1 LKYRPRPRRL
11 RKQPVDKENKSKTVI
26 ARWTT
31 LDAESVVIEAIE
43 AIEVEEVDEA
53 VVVTSVDEARDLR
66 PDIEAGNDTVNPH
79 LAAISIL
86 TSRLAI
92 TEAVDQTTPPIR
104 APLLAP
110 ARRPVGSAAAAS
122 ADRNRRNA
130 EIARK
135 IGRGDEART
144 TVIET
149 DPYPEVIPPAHQVPG
164 ETEAD
169 AALSPA
175 A

>member
-1 LKYRPRPRRL
+1 
-11 RKQPVDKENKSKTVI
+11 
-26 ARWTT
+26 
-31 LDAESVVIEAIE
+31 VVIEVIE
-43 AIEVEEVDEA
+43 AEEVDEA
-53 VVVTSVDEARDLR
+53 AVVTLADEAHDHH
-66 PDIEAGNDTVNPH
+66 PDTEAGNDTVNPH

-92 TEAVDQTTPPIR
+92 TEAVDQITPPIR
-104 APLLAP
+104 APLPAP
-110 ARRPVGSAAAAS
+110 ARRLVDSAAAAS
-122 ADRNRRNA
+122 ADRNRRIA

-135 IGRGDEART
+135 IDRGDEART

-149 DPYPEVIPPAHQVPG
+149 DPSPEMIAPAHQVPG

>member
-1 LKYRPRPRRL
+1 M
-11 RKQPVDKENKSKTVI
+11 
-26 ARWTT
+26 
-31 LDAESVVIEAIE
+31 VIEAIE
-43 AIEVEEVDEA
+43 AEEVDEA
-53 VVVTSVDEARDLR
+53 AVVTLVDETHDLR
-66 PDIEAGNDTVNPH
+66 PDTEAGNDTVNPH
-79 LAAISIL
+79 LAVISIL
-86 TSRLAI
+86 MSHLAI

-110 ARRPVGSAAAAS
+110 AHHPVDSAAAAS
-122 ADRNRRNA
+122 ADRNRRIA
-130 EIARK
+130 EIARR

-149 DPYPEVIPPAHQVPG
+149 DPYPEMIPPAHQVPG